1 MRSTEPA
8 GPARRPAP
16 RGCVFGAL
24 LAAMVA
30 VLALSGCLL
39 SGAVSGLLPGGSDGG
54 SSGQTALGGATP
66 AAAAT
71 QAPVATPLPA
81 WTGQQRLTFLLMG
94 MDSDG
99 GSVSTPNHT
108 DSMMLVSV
116 DPVSKTV
123 VMLSIP
129 RDLWVNV
136 PGYGMAKITEANF
149 DGDAFGYPG
158 GGPALAVQTTEQ
170 ALGINIDHY
179 IRIDFNAFT
188 TFIDA
193 IGGIDVNVP
202 ETIDDPTYPDANNGY
217 DPFYLAAGRQ
227 HLDGATALK
236 YARTRHEGEGDLDRA
251 RRQQQVILAVRD
263 KVLQLN
269 LLPGLLLKAPGL
281 YQKLSGDIQ
290 MDLSLTDALRLAQLG
305 QQIPSGNITHVVID
319 YNDVTDATTPD
330 GQEVLLPIR
339 DKIRALRDSLFAP
352 TGTDEA
358 TLRAAEGAKVA
369 VLNGAG
375 VTGLGQATADWLKG
389 QGIDVV
395 QVATA
400 GRSDYAQTEIVDY
413 SSKTHTAAW
422 LARAFNVLAV
432 TPGSDPA
439 AQVDIQI
446 ILGADWTVP
455 ITGSSLH

>member
-1 MRSTEPA
+1 MLL
-8 GPARRPAP
+8 
-16 RGCVFGAL
+16 GAI
-24 LAAMVA
+24 
-30 VLALSGCLL
+30 VLALGLSACLV
-39 SGAVSGLLPGGSDGG
+39 SAAVQGLG
-54 SSGQTALGGATP
+54 SSSHGAGGLNGTP
-66 AAAAT
+66 GSS
-71 QAPVATPLPA
+71 QAVPTVTNVPVWAGT
-81 WTGQQRLTFLLMG
+81 QRLTILLMG
-94 MDSDG
+94 MDSDSG
-99 GSVSTPNHT
+99 NISQPNHT
-108 DSMMLVSV
+108 DSMMLVSI
-116 DPVSKTV
+116 DPVSKAV
-123 VMLSIP
+123 VLLSIP
-129 RDLWVNV
+129 RDLWVTI
-136 PGYGMAKITEANF
+136 PGYGDAKITEANF

-158 GGPALAVQTTEQ
+158 GGPALAVKTVEQ
-170 ALGINIDHY
+170 NVGLHVDHY
-179 IRIDFNAFT
+179 VRIDFTAFE

-251 RRQQQVILAVRD
+251 RRQQQVLLAVRD

-281 YQKLSGDIQ
+281 YQKLAGDIQ